1 MIVAV
6 FIMYIAFLV
15 FTGREFD
22 PEQINAAGKKAAE
35 IINEG
40 KESLEETI
48 EKKKNQAVDNLFKE
62 P

>member
-1 MIVAV
+1 MAV
-6 FIMYIAFLV
+6 FIVYIAFLV
-15 FTGREFD
+15 YTGREFD
-22 PEQINAAGKKAAE
+22 PDQISAARQKAAE

>member
-1 MIVAV
+1 
-6 FIMYIAFLV
+6 LV
-15 FTGREFD
+15 YTGREFD
-22 PEQINAAGKKAAE
+22 PDQISAARQKAAE